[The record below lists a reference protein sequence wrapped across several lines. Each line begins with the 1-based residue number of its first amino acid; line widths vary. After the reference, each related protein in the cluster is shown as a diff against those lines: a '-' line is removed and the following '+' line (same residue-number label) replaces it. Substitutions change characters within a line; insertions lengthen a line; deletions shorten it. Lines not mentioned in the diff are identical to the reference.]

1 MSLRVAVI
9 FRVCIRASIPF
20 QGLER
25 NPRCI
30 IPWEKEALFA
40 YFLSYK
46 LPSFSAVLF
55 HFCVFLMFRC
65 LKPPLPSYSLLIR
78 LFQNNFH

>member
-1 MSLRVAVI
+1 MFLRVAVI
-9 FRVCIRASIPF
+9 FRICIRASIPF

-46 LPSFSAVLF
+46 LP
-55 HFCVFLMFRC
+55 FLQCCFISVCSLC
-65 LKPPLPSYSLLIR
+65 LDA
-78 LFQNNFH
+78 